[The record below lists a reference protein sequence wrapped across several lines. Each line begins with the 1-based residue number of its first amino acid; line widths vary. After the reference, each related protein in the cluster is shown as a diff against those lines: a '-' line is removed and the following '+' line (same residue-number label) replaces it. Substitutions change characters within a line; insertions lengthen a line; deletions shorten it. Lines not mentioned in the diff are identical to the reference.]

1 MIPGTEQ
8 TSRTGHTNRTASVTS
23 DARSIWSRA
32 ISSANPATDIT
43 AMLAISPAW
52 GRGARLD
59 RDAKRAAPV

>member
-8 TSRTGHTNRTASVTS
+8 TSRTGHANRTASVTS

-43 AMLAISPAW
+43 AMLAISPA
-52 GRGARLD
+52 
-59 RDAKRAAPV
+59 